1 MAGANLVLKIKAD
14 TSDLI
19 AEVQRGERTAASAA
33 ASMAQ
38 AYKKAGMDMSSAM
51 KQAWADINGALEK
64 TKSTKIDWGDTFEP
78 LEENA
83 RDTRTVVRNVMD
95 DIQGYATNAVSGI
108 RSVASRAQSTLSGIG
123 KVGSTALKGI
133 TAVSGVLSAAWG
145 IAGAATVKYNANIE
159 QLTTSFEVMTGSAE
173 EAASIVER
181 LKTMGAETPFETLDL
196 AETTQ
201 LLMNYGITADEAIS
215 RMSMLGDIAQ
225 GSAEKM
231 QRIATAYG
239 QMSSAGKV
247 QLEDI
252 RQMIESGY
260 NPLQEIAES
269 TGESMAS
276 LYERISKGTLAVEEI
291 TASMERSTSEGGK
304 YFESMAKQA
313 ETLSGRLSTLKD
325 EAQSFLGNL
334 FSGATDS
341 LRDDVL
347 PMATDIIDALNTGFE
362 SGGID
367 GLMNA
372 FNRELPKLLT
382 WGVNAAKNVM
392 SGVYKQLPGLVKS
405 LFSALPS
412 LISSSTELIPELVTS
427 LMGVASEVVENL
439 IAQLPELV
447 PMILNG
453 IKNIG
458 ASIITGAVD
467 IVRGIGDGI
476 GTALKEIGLLEWS
489 ADEIV
494 ENAFANVDREH
505 VEDIEILI
513 EPDVEVEEPDVELTN
528 LYTEI
533 EEALTDGLADTP
545 EIVDSLKQ
553 KVTDYYNTQIE
564 NVNAWREEAL
574 AGLDSTLPTEEYD
587 AEVAEIN
594 AKADALVAGFEQAS
608 DATIT
613 WIETNAGRSTAAV
626 EANVGDLRTIY
637 QEAVTLTG
645 EIDQMTGQARS
656 AMDRYRQLVASG
668 STQDENVIAT
678 AYVTTA
684 QEYKKA
690 VDEANALY
698 EEALQEAAETLS
710 DDEYERVEKQLM
722 AERDAALAEALAS
735 FKANM
740 QELIQ
745 GAAESL
751 APEQLELLD
760 PYLVTETL
768 SSNLDGLNSA
778 LLSLANSGELDLSNA
793 EAVRQAIVDRVGEDL
808 GLTNEDWE
816 TLASAMGENV
826 DPAALKQAI
835 MENLVL
841 LMQGSATTG
850 LSMDG
855 AQLLGALGIFSSF
868 DQGTLNE
875 IAEALAPSIQ
885 RAIEK
890 GTLEGI
896 EGVDLTD
903 SQTLLSILLGTFGE
917 ESDVTIGVEP
927 EVEVEDPEVT
937 NPEGAREE
945 IETATE
951 SALGG
956 SDGEPVT
963 VEQDVTAE
971 AHVTTDVNTEE
982 ESGIEQA
989 VQEQIQQTVGVD
1001 VTADVSLNVSVSDSN
1016 ATEVGVSAGQE
1027 IGNGIV
1033 TGLSGKSAAVT
1044 VAASAVAG
1052 SATTGIRGAY
1062 QQYYSAGQ
1070 YLGTGLAN
1078 GIASKRSAVMAQAR
1092 SIANAAAAAIRS
1104 ALQISSPSK
1113 VTTQL
1118 GEYTGE
1124 GFEIGLTDSLT
1135 RAVESARR
1143 IAGTLNLT
1151 PRMDFPDVTG
1161 ALTGAVGS
1169 IYESES
1175 GRSINLY
1182 INGKQMATTTAG
1194 DNRWAQANRARRI
1207 ALGVGRKL

>member
-1 MAGANLVLKIKAD
+1 MADGIVIKISGD
-14 TSDLI
+14 DSPL
-19 AEVQRGERTAASAA
+19 R
-33 ASMAQ
+33 
-38 AYKKAGMDMSSAM
+38 
-51 KQAWADINGALEK
+51 K
-64 TKSTKIDWGDTFEP
+64 T
-78 LEENA
+78 LA
-83 RDTRTVVRNVMD
+83 
-95 DIQGYATNAVSGI
+95 
-108 RSVASRAQSTLSGIG
+108 GIG
-123 KVGSTALKGI
+123 KTASAALKGI

-145 IAGAATVKYNANIE
+145 IAGVATVKYNANIE

-173 EAASIVER
+173 EAASIVKR

-231 QRIATAYG
+231 TRIATAYG

-260 NPLQEIAES
+260 NPLQEIAET

-276 LYERISKGTLAVEEI
+276 LYERISDGTLAVEEI

-367 GLMNA
+367 GLINA

-392 SGVYKQLPGLVKS
+392 SGISKQLPGMVKS

-412 LISSSTELIPELVTS
+412 VLSSATELIPELVTS

-467 IVRGIGDGI
+467 IVRSVGDGI
-476 GTALKEIGLLEWS
+476 GTALKKIGLLEWS

-545 EIVDSLKQ
+545 EIVEDLKQ

-587 AEVAEIN
+587 AAVAEIN
-594 AKADALVAGFEQAS
+594 AQADAMVAGLEQAS

-668 STQDENVIAT
+668 STQDKNVIAT

-778 LLSLANSGELDLSNA
+778 LLALANSGELDLSNA

-835 MENLVL
+835 MENLVM
-841 LMQGSATTG
+841 LMQGSGTTG

-868 DQGTLNE
+868 DKGTLNE

-885 RAIEK
+885 RAIEE

-927 EVEVEDPEVT
+927 EVEVEDPKVT

-1001 VTADVSLNVSVSDSN
+1001 VTADVSLSVNVSDSN

-1052 SATTGIRGAY
+1052 GATTGIRGAY

-1151 PRMDFPDVTG
+1151 PRTDFPDVTG

-1169 IYESES
+1169 IYEAES

-1194 DNRWAQANRARRI
+1194 DNRWAQASRARRI

>member
-1 MAGANLVLKIKAD
+1 MADGIVIKISGD
-14 TSDLI
+14 DSPL
-19 AEVQRGERTAASAA
+19 R
-33 ASMAQ
+33 
-38 AYKKAGMDMSSAM
+38 
-51 KQAWADINGALEK
+51 K
-64 TKSTKIDWGDTFEP
+64 T
-78 LEENA
+78 LA
-83 RDTRTVVRNVMD
+83 
-95 DIQGYATNAVSGI
+95 
-108 RSVASRAQSTLSGIG
+108 GIG
-123 KVGSTALKGI
+123 KTASAALKGI

-145 IAGAATVKYNANIE
+145 IAGVATVKYNANIE

-231 QRIATAYG
+231 TRIATAYG

-276 LYERISKGTLAVEEI
+276 LYERISDGTLAVEEI

-372 FNRELPKLLT
+372 FNRESPKLLT

-392 SGVYKQLPGLVKS
+392 SGISKQLPGLVKS

-489 ADEIV
+489 PEEII
-494 ENAFANVDREH
+494 ENSFANVDRDH
-505 VEDIEILI
+505 VEEIKAQINI

-951 SALGG
+951 AALGG
-956 SDGEPVT
+956 DDGEPVT

-971 AHVTTDVNTEE
+971 AHVTTDVNTGED
-982 ESGIEQA
+982 SGIEQA
-989 VQEQIQQTVGVD
+989 VQDQIEQTVGVD

-1033 TGLSGKSAAVT
+1033 SGLSGKSAAVT

-1113 VTTQL
+1113 VTAQL

-1151 PRMDFPDVTG
+1151 PRMEMPDVTG

-1169 IYESES
+1169 IYEAES

-1194 DNRWAQANRARRI
+1194 DNRWAQASRARRI

>member
-1 MAGANLVLKIKAD
+1 MADGIVIKITAD
-14 TSDLI
+14 SKDLI
-19 AEVQRGERTAASAA
+19 SEVQRGERTAASAA

-145 IAGAATVKYNANIE
+145 IAGVATVKYNANIE

-231 QRIATAYG
+231 TRIATAYG

-260 NPLQEIAES
+260 NPLQEIAET

-276 LYERISKGTLAVEEI
+276 LYDRISDGTLAVEEI

-476 GTALKEIGLLEWS
+476 GTALKKIGLLEWS

-545 EIVDSLKQ
+545 EIVEDLKQ

-574 AGLDSTLPTEEYD
+574 AELDSTLPTEEYD
-587 AEVAEIN
+587 AAVAEIN
-594 AKADALVAGFEQAS
+594 AQADAMVAGLEQAS

-668 STQDENVIAT
+668 STQDKNVIAT

-778 LLSLANSGELDLSNA
+778 LLALANSGELDLSNA

-835 MENLVL
+835 MENLVM
-841 LMQGSATTG
+841 LMQGSGTTG

-868 DQGTLNE
+868 DKGTLNE

-885 RAIEK
+885 RAIEE

-956 SDGEPVT
+956 SDGEPIT
-963 VEQDVTAE
+963 VEQDVAAE
-971 AHVTTDVNTEE
+971 ATVTTTEVTADEGSDIE
-982 ESGIEQA
+982 ESVRDEIE
-989 VQEQIQQTVGVD
+989 QTVGVD
-1001 VTADVSLNVSVSDSN
+1001 VTADVSLKVKVSDSN

-1052 SATTGIRGAY
+1052 GATTGIRGAY

-1169 IYESES
+1169 IYEAES

>member
-1 MAGANLVLKIKAD
+1 MADGIVIKISGDDSPLRKTLAGIGK
-14 TSDLI
+14 T
-19 AEVQRGERTAASAA
+19 ASAA
-33 ASMAQ
+33 L
-38 AYKKAGMDMSSAM
+38 
-51 KQAWADINGALEK
+51 N
-64 TKSTKIDWGDTFEP
+64 
-78 LEENA
+78 
-83 RDTRTVVRNVMD
+83 
-95 DIQGYATNAVSGI
+95 
-108 RSVASRAQSTLSGIG
+108 
-123 KVGSTALKGI
+123 GI

-367 GLMNA
+367 GLMDA

-382 WGVNAAKNVM
+382 WGVDAAKNVM
-392 SGVYKQLPGLVKS
+392 SGISKQLPGMVKG

-412 LISSSTELIPELVTS
+412 VLSSATELIPELVTS

-447 PMILNG
+447 PTILDGLWNVAG
-453 IKNIG
+453 
-458 ASIITGAVD
+458 SILTGAVD
-467 IVRGIGDGI
+467 IVRSVGDGI
-476 GTALKEIGLLEWS
+476 GTALKKIGLLEWS

-564 NVNAWREEAL
+564 NVNAWREETL

-587 AEVAEIN
+587 AAVADIN
-594 AKADALVAGFEQAS
+594 AKADAMVAGLEQAS

-698 EEALQEAAETLS
+698 EEALQEAAETLT
-710 DDEYERVEKQLM
+710 DDEYERVEEQLM

-855 AQLLGALGIFSSF
+855 AQLLGALGIFGSF

-885 RAIEK
+885 RAIEE

-951 SALGG
+951 AALGG
-956 SDGEPVT
+956 DDGEPVT

-971 AHVTTDVNTEE
+971 AHVTTDVNTGED
-982 ESGIEQA
+982 SGIEQA
-989 VQEQIQQTVGVD
+989 VQDQIEQTVGVD
-1001 VTADVSLNVSVSDSN
+1001 VTADVSLSVNVSDSN

-1033 TGLSGKSAAVT
+1033 SGLSGKSAAVT

-1124 GFEIGLTDSLT
+1124 GFEIGLTDSLS
-1135 RAVESARR
+1135 RAVDSAAR
-1143 IAGTLNLT
+1143 IVGTLNLT
-1151 PRMDFPDVTG
+1151 PRMEMPDVTG

-1169 IYESES
+1169 IYEAES

-1194 DNRWAQANRARRI
+1194 DNRMAQASRARRI

>member
-1 MAGANLVLKIKAD
+1 MADGIVIKISGD
-14 TSDLI
+14 DSPL
-19 AEVQRGERTAASAA
+19 R
-33 ASMAQ
+33 
-38 AYKKAGMDMSSAM
+38 
-51 KQAWADINGALEK
+51 K
-64 TKSTKIDWGDTFEP
+64 T
-78 LEENA
+78 LA
-83 RDTRTVVRNVMD
+83 
-95 DIQGYATNAVSGI
+95 
-108 RSVASRAQSTLSGIG
+108 GIG
-123 KVGSTALKGI
+123 KTASAALKGI

-392 SGVYKQLPGLVKS
+392 SGISKQLPGMVKS

-412 LISSSTELIPELVTS
+412 VLSSATELIPELVTS

-489 ADEIV
+489 PEEII
-494 ENAFANVDREH
+494 ENSFANVDRDH
-505 VEDIEILI
+505 VEEIKAQINI

-564 NVNAWREEAL
+564 NINAWREEAL
-574 AGLDSTLPTEEYD
+574 ASLDSTLPTEEYD
-587 AEVAEIN
+587 AAVADIN
-594 AKADALVAGFEQAS
+594 AQADAMVAGLEQAS
-608 DATIT
+608 NATIT

-626 EANVGDLRTIY
+626 EANVEDLRTIY
-637 QEAVTLTG
+637 NNALQYAQYIDELTG
-645 EIDQMTGQARS
+645 DAQSTIDKQRELVAAGASQDESVMAGALIYSSQEYANAVEEAEKIKTEALVNAANQYGEDTEA
-656 AMDRYRQLVASG
+656 YRQAEERITQQYEE
-668 STQDENVIAT
+668 STQQALDS
-678 AYVTTA
+678 YR
-684 QEYKKA
+684 
-690 VDEANALY
+690 ANLQAL
-698 EEALQEAAETLS
+698 
-710 DDEYERVEKQLM
+710 
-722 AERDAALAEALAS
+722 
-735 FKANM
+735 
-740 QELIQ
+740 I
-745 GAAESL
+745 GGIAESL
-751 APEQLELLD
+751 SPEQLEQLK
-760 PYLVTETL
+760 PYIVTETL
-768 SSNLDGLNSA
+768 AENLNGLNNE
-778 LLSLANSGELDLSNA
+778 LLALANSGALDLSNA
-793 EAVRQAIVDRVGEDL
+793 DAVRQAIVDRLGKDL
-808 GLTNEDWE
+808 GLTNDDWA
-816 TLASAMGENV
+816 TIASMMGEGV
-826 DPAALKQAI
+826 DPATAKQAI
-835 MENLVL
+835 MDSLVQL
-841 LMQGSATTG
+841 LQGSGTTG

-855 AQLLGALGIFSSF
+855 AQLLSAMGLLSGLDMGALSEISS
-868 DQGTLNE
+868 E
-875 IAEALAPSIQ
+875 LAPIIQ
-885 RAIEK
+885 AAIES
-890 GTLEGI
+890 GMIQGI

-951 SALGG
+951 AALGG

-971 AHVTTDVNTEE
+971 AHVTTDVNTGED
-982 ESGIEQA
+982 SGIEQA
-989 VQEQIQQTVGVD
+989 VQDQIEQTVGVD
-1001 VTADVSLNVSVSDSN
+1001 VTADVSLSVNVSDSN

-1033 TGLSGKSAAVT
+1033 SGLSGKSAAVT

-1052 SATTGIRGAY
+1052 GATTGIRGAY

-1124 GFEIGLTDSLT
+1124 GFEIGLTDSLS
-1135 RAVESARR
+1135 RAVDSAAR
-1143 IAGTLNLT
+1143 IVGTLNLT
-1151 PRMDFPDVTG
+1151 PRMEMPDVTG

-1169 IYESES
+1169 IYEAES

-1194 DNRWAQANRARRI
+1194 DNRWAQASRARRI

>member
-1 MAGANLVLKIKAD
+1 MADGIVIKISGD
-14 TSDLI
+14 DSPL
-19 AEVQRGERTAASAA
+19 R
-33 ASMAQ
+33 
-38 AYKKAGMDMSSAM
+38 
-51 KQAWADINGALEK
+51 K
-64 TKSTKIDWGDTFEP
+64 T
-78 LEENA
+78 LA
-83 RDTRTVVRNVMD
+83 
-95 DIQGYATNAVSGI
+95 
-108 RSVASRAQSTLSGIG
+108 GIG
-123 KVGSTALKGI
+123 KTASAALKGI

-252 RQMIESGY
+252 KQMIESGY
-260 NPLQEIAES
+260 NPLQEIAET

-362 SGGID
+362 AGGID
-367 GLMNA
+367 GLMDA
-372 FNRELPKLLT
+372 FNRELPKLLA
-382 WGVNAAKNVM
+382 WGVDAAKNVM
-392 SGVYKQLPGLVKS
+392 SGISKQLPGLVKS

-412 LISSSTELIPELVTS
+412 VLSSATELIPELVTS

-458 ASIITGAVD
+458 ASILTGAVD

-489 ADEIV
+489 PEEII
-494 ENAFANVDREH
+494 ENSFANVDRDH
-505 VEDIEILI
+505 VEEIKAQINI

-587 AEVAEIN
+587 AAVADIN
-594 AKADALVAGFEQAS
+594 AKADAMVAGLEQAS
-608 DATIT
+608 NATIT

-626 EANVGDLRTIY
+626 EANVEDLRTIY
-637 QEAVTLTG
+637 NNALQYAQYIDELTG
-645 EIDQMTGQARS
+645 DAQSTIDKQRELVAAGASQDESVMAGALIYSSQEYANAVEEAEKIKTEALVNAANQYGEDTEA
-656 AMDRYRQLVASG
+656 YRQAEERITQQYEE
-668 STQDENVIAT
+668 STQQALDS
-678 AYVTTA
+678 YR
-684 QEYKKA
+684 
-690 VDEANALY
+690 ANLQAL
-698 EEALQEAAETLS
+698 
-710 DDEYERVEKQLM
+710 
-722 AERDAALAEALAS
+722 
-735 FKANM
+735 
-740 QELIQ
+740 I
-745 GAAESL
+745 GGIAESL
-751 APEQLELLD
+751 SPEQLEQLK
-760 PYLVTETL
+760 PYIVTETL
-768 SSNLDGLNSA
+768 AENLNGLNNE
-778 LLSLANSGELDLSNA
+778 LLALANSGAIDLSNA
-793 EAVRQAIVDRVGEDL
+793 DAVRQAIVDRLGEDL
-808 GLTNEDWE
+808 GLTNDDWA
-816 TLASAMGENV
+816 TIASMMGEGV
-826 DPAALKQAI
+826 DPATAKQAI
-835 MENLVL
+835 MDSIVQL
-841 LMQGSATTG
+841 LQGSGTTG
-850 LSMDG
+850 VSMDG
-855 AQLLGALGIFSSF
+855 AQLLSAMGLLSGLDTGALSEISS
-868 DQGTLNE
+868 E
-875 IAEALAPSIQ
+875 LAPIIQ
-885 RAIEK
+885 AAIES
-890 GTLEGI
+890 GMIQGI

-951 SALGG
+951 AALGG

-971 AHVTTDVNTEE
+971 AHVTTDVNTGED
-982 ESGIEQA
+982 SGIEQA
-989 VQEQIQQTVGVD
+989 VQDQIEQTVGVD
-1001 VTADVSLNVSVSDSN
+1001 VTADVSLSVNVSDSN

-1033 TGLSGKSAAVT
+1033 SGLSGKSAAVT

-1169 IYESES
+1169 IYEAES

-1194 DNRWAQANRARRI
+1194 DNRWAQASRARRI

>member
-1 MAGANLVLKIKAD
+1 MADGIVIKISGD
-14 TSDLI
+14 DSPL
-19 AEVQRGERTAASAA
+19 R
-33 ASMAQ
+33 
-38 AYKKAGMDMSSAM
+38 
-51 KQAWADINGALEK
+51 K
-64 TKSTKIDWGDTFEP
+64 T
-78 LEENA
+78 LA
-83 RDTRTVVRNVMD
+83 
-95 DIQGYATNAVSGI
+95 
-108 RSVASRAQSTLSGIG
+108 GIG
-123 KVGSTALKGI
+123 KTASAALKGI

-145 IAGAATVKYNANIE
+145 VAGVATVKYNANLE

-447 PMILNG
+447 PVILQG
-453 IKNIG
+453 LANI
-458 ASIITGAVD
+458 AESIIAGALD
-467 IVRGIGDGI
+467 IVSGMFDGI
-476 GTALKEIGLLEWS
+476 EQAFHQGQEKVAGVWVDSENVAEHNLTIDFTVDETQATSEIENAYAAIREALMSGPLTPEQEAEIMANLGEGAEAISDLLESYGWDPEVAEATAATITESGAIIMS
-489 ADEIV
+489 AIDSLDLGVSSSTVMQWFAQAEESNVALMHAAREAGLSDDQIDE
-494 ENAFANVDREH
+494 
-505 VEDIEILI
+505 LI
-513 EPDVEVEEPDVELTN
+513 A
-528 LYTEI
+528 LYNEAAGRLGTETPSI
-533 EEALTDGLADTP
+533 AESIYTALTDGLADDETVVSDLYDQVSAWVDDRMS
-545 EIVDSLKQ
+545 EI
-553 KVTDYYNTQIE
+553 
-564 NVNAWREEAL
+564 EEAY
-574 AGLDSTLPTEEYD
+574 E
-587 AEVAEIN
+587 N
-594 AKADALVAGFEQAS
+594 AKAKLDPTSPEYEAQLAALRAEYELAKSSVEEIHSNALTIVDTLAGQSTESVENAYQQIADLETSINALETRIGELKGEAMEAGESAYRVVTAGGNADTATIDQAITFKFNEWKLDTQSADEAYQETVDELNELFSNGEITLEEYNEGQANADAEREAAVAAAQAEFERAYGEILRGIAESEGNAAAFDENSTKAAAIQALTSLADELQEVGWDDLGGDKKQAIADNISDLMEQTVTVEDLEFRGAGLWITEAISQGADDMDTSVLEGKVGETLSATLESGMLEGTSFDTESQTAQLAAVFGSTFTSAANQAASQAQAAGQSLASEGAAGTRNAQGEYNSAGQALGSSIAAGISSSSSDVNTAAS
-608 DATIT
+608 DT
-613 WIETNAGRSTAAV
+613 AG
-626 EANVGDLRTIY
+626 
-637 QEAVTLTG
+637 
-645 EIDQMTGQARS
+645 
-656 AMDRYRQLVASG
+656 SG
-668 STQDENVIAT
+668 ST
-678 AYVTTA
+678 
-684 QEYKKA
+684 
-690 VDEANALY
+690 
-698 EEALQEAAETLS
+698 
-710 DDEYERVEKQLM
+710 
-722 AERDAALAEALAS
+722 
-735 FKANM
+735 
-740 QELIQ
+740 
-745 GAAESL
+745 
-751 APEQLELLD
+751 
-760 PYLVTETL
+760 
-768 SSNLDGLNSA
+768 
-778 LLSLANSGELDLSNA
+778 
-793 EAVRQAIVDRVGEDL
+793 
-808 GLTNEDWE
+808 
-816 TLASAMGENV
+816 
-826 DPAALKQAI
+826 
-835 MENLVL
+835 
-841 LMQGSATTG
+841 
-850 LSMDG
+850 
-855 AQLLGALGIFSSF
+855 
-868 DQGTLNE
+868 
-875 IAEALAPSIQ
+875 
-885 RAIEK
+885 
-890 GTLEGI
+890 
-896 EGVDLTD
+896 
-903 SQTLLSILLGTFGE
+903 
-917 ESDVTIGVEP
+917 
-927 EVEVEDPEVT
+927 
-937 NPEGAREE
+937 GARE
-945 IETATE
+945 
-951 SALGG
+951 
-956 SDGEPVT
+956 
-963 VEQDVTAE
+963 
-971 AHVTTDVNTEE
+971 
-982 ESGIEQA
+982 
-989 VQEQIQQTVGVD
+989 
-1001 VTADVSLNVSVSDSN
+1001 
-1016 ATEVGVSAGQE
+1016 
-1027 IGNGIV
+1027 
-1033 TGLSGKSAAVT
+1033 
-1044 VAASAVAG
+1044 
-1052 SATTGIRGAY
+1052 AY
-1062 QQYYSAGQ
+1062 QQYQSAGE
-1070 YLGTGLAN
+1070 YLGGGLAN

-1124 GFEIGLTDSLT
+1124 GFEIGLTDSLS
-1135 RAVESARR
+1135 RAVDSAAR
-1143 IAGTLNLT
+1143 IVGTLNLT
-1151 PRMDFPDVTG
+1151 PRMEMPDVTG

-1169 IYESES
+1169 IYEAES

-1194 DNRWAQANRARRI
+1194 DNRWAQASRARRI

>member
-1 MAGANLVLKIKAD
+1 MADGIVIKISGD
-14 TSDLI
+14 DSPL
-19 AEVQRGERTAASAA
+19 R
-33 ASMAQ
+33 
-38 AYKKAGMDMSSAM
+38 
-51 KQAWADINGALEK
+51 K
-64 TKSTKIDWGDTFEP
+64 T
-78 LEENA
+78 LA
-83 RDTRTVVRNVMD
+83 
-95 DIQGYATNAVSGI
+95 
-108 RSVASRAQSTLSGIG
+108 GIG
-123 KVGSTALKGI
+123 KTASAALKGI

-145 IAGAATVKYNANIE
+145 IAGAATVKYNANLE

-392 SGVYKQLPGLVKS
+392 SGISKQLPGLVKS

-412 LISSSTELIPELVTS
+412 VRSSVTELTPELVTS

-447 PMILNG
+447 PVILQG
-453 IKNIG
+453 LANI
-458 ASIITGAVD
+458 AESIIAGALD
-467 IVRGIGDGI
+467 IVSGMFDGI
-476 GTALKEIGLLEWS
+476 EQAFHQGQEKVAGVWVDSENVAEHNLTIDFTVDETQATSEIESAYAAIREALMAGPLTPEQEAEVMANLGAGAEAISELLESYGWDPEVAEATAATITESGAIIMS
-489 ADEIV
+489 AIDSLDLGVSSSTVMQWFAQAEGSNVALMHAAREAGLSDEQIN
-494 ENAFANVDREH
+494 E
-505 VEDIEILI
+505 LI
-513 EPDVEVEEPDVELTN
+513 AIYNEAVGRLGTETPSIAESI
-528 LYTEI
+528 YT
-533 EEALTDGLADTP
+533 ALTDGLADDETVVSDLYDQVSAWVEDRMS
-545 EIVDSLKQ
+545 EI
-553 KVTDYYNTQIE
+553 
-564 NVNAWREEAL
+564 EEAY
-574 AGLDSTLPTEEYD
+574 E
-587 AEVAEIN
+587 N
-594 AKADALVAGFEQAS
+594 AKAKLDPTSPEYEAQLAALEAEYELAKSSVEEIHSNALTIVDTLAGQSTESVENAYQQIADLETSINSLETRIEELKGEALEAGESAYKVVTAGGNADTATIDQAIKFKFNEWKLDTQSAEEAYQETIDELNELFSNGEITLEEYNEGQANADAAREAAVAAAQAEFERAYGEILRGIAESEGNAAAFDENSTKAAAIQALTSLADELQEVGWDDLGGDKKQAIADNISDLMEQTVTVEDLEFRGAGVWITEAISQGINDMDTSVLEGKVGETLSATLESGMLEGTSFDTESQTAQLAAVFGSTFTSAANQAASQAQAAGQSLASEGAAGTRNAQGEYNSAGQALGSSIAAGISSSSSGVNTAAS
-608 DATIT
+608 DT
-613 WIETNAGRSTAAV
+613 AG
-626 EANVGDLRTIY
+626 
-637 QEAVTLTG
+637 
-645 EIDQMTGQARS
+645 
-656 AMDRYRQLVASG
+656 SG
-668 STQDENVIAT
+668 ST
-678 AYVTTA
+678 
-684 QEYKKA
+684 
-690 VDEANALY
+690 
-698 EEALQEAAETLS
+698 
-710 DDEYERVEKQLM
+710 
-722 AERDAALAEALAS
+722 
-735 FKANM
+735 
-740 QELIQ
+740 
-745 GAAESL
+745 
-751 APEQLELLD
+751 
-760 PYLVTETL
+760 
-768 SSNLDGLNSA
+768 
-778 LLSLANSGELDLSNA
+778 
-793 EAVRQAIVDRVGEDL
+793 
-808 GLTNEDWE
+808 
-816 TLASAMGENV
+816 
-826 DPAALKQAI
+826 
-835 MENLVL
+835 
-841 LMQGSATTG
+841 
-850 LSMDG
+850 
-855 AQLLGALGIFSSF
+855 
-868 DQGTLNE
+868 
-875 IAEALAPSIQ
+875 
-885 RAIEK
+885 
-890 GTLEGI
+890 
-896 EGVDLTD
+896 
-903 SQTLLSILLGTFGE
+903 
-917 ESDVTIGVEP
+917 
-927 EVEVEDPEVT
+927 
-937 NPEGAREE
+937 GAR
-945 IETATE
+945 
-951 SALGG
+951 
-956 SDGEPVT
+956 V
-963 VEQDVTAE
+963 
-971 AHVTTDVNTEE
+971 
-982 ESGIEQA
+982 
-989 VQEQIQQTVGVD
+989 
-1001 VTADVSLNVSVSDSN
+1001 
-1016 ATEVGVSAGQE
+1016 
-1027 IGNGIV
+1027 
-1033 TGLSGKSAAVT
+1033 
-1044 VAASAVAG
+1044 
-1052 SATTGIRGAY
+1052 AY
-1062 QQYYSAGQ
+1062 QQYQSAGE

-1169 IYESES
+1169 IYEAES